1 MLRGHLAIRARRFTL
16 HYMKLT
22 LDSLL
27 CLVSLCVICIY
38 SPRGMRC
45 AQLEHERIYA
55 RRLERDLAYSIAL
68 VEEYREHCERQ
79 RRVGMQLVRQRR
91 QLHARVAALSRQ
103 LLALRAQLQS
113 ASAATAT
120 SAASVCAVLFSSLLP
135 VPVSVSLRTSRD
147 LMRCVR
153 CVMMPCPS
161 LLLHST
167 LHIFFNSPNSTN
179 LSIFYAGRTRNSLL
193 PACAS
198 LRMSLSSQCSTRS
211 AAQRS
216 ASSLLSRVFCLK
228 GRFLGGN
235 MCKNHMP
242 IERRILLR

>member
-1 MLRGHLAIRARRFTL
+1 
-16 HYMKLT
+16 
-22 LDSLL
+22 
-27 CLVSLCVICIY
+27 
-38 SPRGMRC
+38 MRC

-113 ASAATAT
+113 ASTATAT

-153 CVMMPCPS
+153 CVMMPFS
-161 LLLHST
+161 LFLYILHST
-167 LHIFFNSPNSTN
+167 LHIFFYSPILQTY
-179 LSIFYAGRTRNSLL
+179 LSFMPDGRATVFCPLVPRFECLCHPN
-193 PACAS
+193 A
-198 LRMSLSSQCSTRS
+198 RR

-216 ASSLLSRVFCLK
+216 TARRHYYLVSSA
-228 GRFLGGN
+228 
-235 MCKNHMP
+235 
-242 IERRILLR
+242 